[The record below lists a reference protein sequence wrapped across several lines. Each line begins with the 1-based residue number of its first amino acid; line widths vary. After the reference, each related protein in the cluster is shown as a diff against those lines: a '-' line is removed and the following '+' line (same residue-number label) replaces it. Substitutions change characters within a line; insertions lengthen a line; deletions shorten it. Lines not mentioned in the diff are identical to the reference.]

1 MDTNRYESARK
12 RTPGKNPVVL
22 GAFATA
28 WLYWIGVAG
37 AAALF
42 IGAMVWLLWQPAA
55 LQPAAKITNTAPGLV
70 PAVAVSTLP
79 PARSRE

>member
-12 RTPGKNPVVL
+12 RAPGKNPVVL

-28 WLYWIGVAG
+28 WIYWIGVAAAG
-37 AAALF
+37 ALLCGAL
-42 IGAMVWLLWQPAA
+42 MWLL
-55 LQPAAKITNTAPGLV
+55 LQPATGATNKAPGSE
-70 PAVAVSTLP
+70 PAVAVSTRL

>member
-12 RTPGKNPVVL
+12 RAPGKNPVVL

-28 WLYWIGVAG
+28 WIYWIGVAAAG
-37 AAALF
+37 ALLLGAL
-42 IGAMVWLLWQPAA
+42 AWLL
-55 LQPAAKITNTAPGLV
+55 LQPAIGTTNRAPGPV

-79 PARSRE
+79 PARSHE

>member
-12 RTPGKNPVVL
+12 RAPGKNPVVL

-28 WLYWIGVAG
+28 WIYWIGVAG

-42 IGAMVWLLWQPAA
+42 IGAMVWLLLQPPVEITNRAPELEPAA
-55 LQPAAKITNTAPGLV
+55 
-70 PAVAVSTLP
+70 AVSTLP
-79 PARSRE
+79 PDRSRE